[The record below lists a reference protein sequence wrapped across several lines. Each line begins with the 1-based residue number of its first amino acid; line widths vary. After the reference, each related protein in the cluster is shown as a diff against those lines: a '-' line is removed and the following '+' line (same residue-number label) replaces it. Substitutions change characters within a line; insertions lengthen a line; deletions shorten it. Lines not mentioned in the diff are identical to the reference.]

1 MGYDGDV
8 LSNILSAKQ
17 TNHTNHPDKTI
28 LWRYLFS
35 KHEFQSAYLLELSDI
50 LNTTYTTKNHI
61 RIIDSLTSIVENEMQ
76 DHRKRWQMITSDWNH
91 EVQRLREFAT
101 VRQDIVRQ
109 QSIERF
115 GLGGICSVS
124 VAVHPPNASGTIKVS
139 KSITTSQMQQAVFF
153 QDVPL
158 PLSITEHPQWKF
170 LHWRIGDSI
179 ISTDK
184 NVIMLPDTVSMNI
197 IAEFVQDST
206 TMGNAIPIVINEI
219 MYKAAE
225 SKDMKDWIELTNY
238 GNESY
243 NIGSWILRD
252 NDNSHSFIIPPNTI
266 INPQEYIIIAEDTTK
281 FLEYYPRPTK
291 IIGEFDFGFGRGD
304 QVRLFNTENFLIDSV
319 HYGIISPWDSNAD
332 GTGQSLE
339 LQSPVLDNTLPE
351 HWHATGNNGGTPG
364 RPNTPGL
371 FVQDIGDNANISI
384 HRNNNELEIHC
395 TDTPQKLQCS
405 LYSIHG
411 NLLTRIHNIGTQTSI
426 PLTGLSSGI
435 YNVIIQE
442 MATLRIIHRSS
453 FSIIQ

>member
-35 KHEFQSAYLLELSDI
+35 KHEFRSAYLLELSDI

-61 RIIDSLTSIVENEMQ
+61 RIIDSLTSISRSQMH
-76 DHRKRWQMITSDWNH
+76 DHRKRWRMITSDWNH

-139 KSITTSQMQQAVFF
+139 KSIATSQMQQAVFF

-170 LHWRIGDSI
+170 LHWRMGIRLF
-179 ISTDK
+179 STDK

-219 MYKAAE
+219 MYKAAD

-252 NDNSHSFIIPPNTI
+252 NDNSHSFI
-266 INPQEYIIIAEDTTK
+266 
-281 FLEYYPRPTK
+281 LPTK
-291 IIGEFDFGFGRGD
+291 YD
-304 QVRLFNTENFLIDSV
+304 
-319 HYGIISPWDSNAD
+319 Y
-332 GTGQSLE
+332 
-339 LQSPVLDNTLPE
+339 
-351 HWHATGNNGGTPG
+351 
-364 RPNTPGL
+364 
-371 FVQDIGDNANISI
+371 
-384 HRNNNELEIHC
+384 
-395 TDTPQKLQCS
+395 
-405 LYSIHG
+405 
-411 NLLTRIHNIGTQTSI
+411 
-426 PLTGLSSGI
+426 
-435 YNVIIQE
+435 
-442 MATLRIIHRSS
+442 
-453 FSIIQ
+453 